1 MRGRFA
7 LVLFDLDG
15 TLIDSRRDI
24 ADAANDL
31 LIECGGRALP
41 EATVGRM
48 VGDGAAAL
56 VTRAFTAAGVEPPPD
71 ALLRFLR
78 HYDGRLTVHTRP
90 YPGAEELLRH
100 LRSRHALGVLT
111 NKPIGATRQIL
122 SALSLEHHFDPALVM
137 GGDGPLPRKPDPA
150 GLVAL
155 AHTAGTEPVFTLL
168 VGDSVIDS
176 RTAHA
181 AGATACLARYGFGF
195 EGFPMEELWPADL
208 IVDSPQQLVN
218 LL

>member
-31 LIECGGRALP
+31 LIECGGIALP

-56 VTRAFTAAGVEPPPD
+56 VTRAFAAAGLEPPAD
-71 ALLRFLR
+71 ALPRFLR
-78 HYDGRLTVHTRP
+78 HYDGRLTAHTRP
-90 YPGAEELLRH
+90 YPGVEELLTS
-100 LRSRHALGVLT
+100 LGSRHALGVLT
-111 NKPIGATRQIL
+111 NKPIRATRQIL
-122 SALSLEHHFDPALVM
+122 SALGLERHFDPALVM
-137 GGDGPLPRKPDPA
+137 GGDGPLPRKPDPG

-155 AHTAGTEPVFTLL
+155 AHAAGTEPIFTLL
-168 VGDSVIDS
+168 VGDSVIDC

-195 EGFPMEELWPADL
+195 DGFPMEELGPADL
-208 IVDSPQQLVN
+208 IVDSPQHLVN